1 MFKLFLVGVIGSML
15 MAFTTVK
22 DSVEHPESVKELAGY
37 QLREKEFS
45 MNDYNLWVITNE
57 DAFNKT
63 FIADSDGVIRPRFDE
78 EWVLAAKV
86 ETQAHFYSVKF
97 KKVVV
102 EGNTLNVYFGVQK
115 PRRGYVLQPVSIITA
130 PKNREIRKVN
140 FYHDNILVRSVPIGL
155 VY

>member
-1 MFKLFLVGVIGSML
+1 MFKLFSVGLVGAML
-15 MAFTTVK
+15 MAFTT
-22 DSVEHPESVKELAGY
+22 DTGSVENPENVKELSGY
-37 QLREKEFS
+37 QLREKEIS
-45 MNDYNLWVITNE
+45 LNDYNLWVITNE
-57 DAFNKT
+57 DGFNKT
-63 FIADSDGVIRPRFDE
+63 FVPESEVVIRPRFDE

-102 EGNTLNVYFGVQK
+102 EGNALNVYFGVQK
-115 PRRGYVLQPVSIITA
+115 PRRGFAVQPVSIITA

-140 FYHDNILVRSVPIGL
+140 FYHDNILVRSVPIGF